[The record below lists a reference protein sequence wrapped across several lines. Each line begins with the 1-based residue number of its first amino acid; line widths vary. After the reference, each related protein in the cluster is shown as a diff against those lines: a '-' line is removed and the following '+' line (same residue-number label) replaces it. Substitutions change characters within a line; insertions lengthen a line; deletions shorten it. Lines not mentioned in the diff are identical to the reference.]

1 MTVKP
6 LLVDGEQVK
15 GFGGEHMLVL
25 HPFIEE
31 NADVIHEKGHT
42 SACLRR
48 TGYIGVLRGGDIK
61 YGFEDLL
68 FERKFCDC
76 YTC

>member
-15 GFGGEHMLVL
+15 GFGGEHMLVFR
-25 HPFIEE
+25 PFIEE

-42 SACLRR
+42 ECLP
-48 TGYIGVLRGGDIK
+48 
-61 YGFEDLL
+61 
-68 FERKFCDC
+68 
-76 YTC
+76 